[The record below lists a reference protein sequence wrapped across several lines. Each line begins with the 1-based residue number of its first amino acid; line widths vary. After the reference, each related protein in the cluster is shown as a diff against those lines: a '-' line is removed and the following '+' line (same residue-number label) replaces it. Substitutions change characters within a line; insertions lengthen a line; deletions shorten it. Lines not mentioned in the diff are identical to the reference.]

1 MSRHRVNTERGRF
14 RQGWR
19 GAVISWLCLA
29 LVGFNLLAGA
39 GLPVMAGSGSGE
51 SIVVCSSGGMTVV
64 DPGAASEVPPS
75 SHGELCAFCLPLLH
89 GGTQGAATISVVS
102 RSTTPPAVIFLPCP
116 TAILARFEQG
126 AAAGPRAPPAI

>member
-1 MSRHRVNTERGRF
+1 MSRHRDNTERGRF

-29 LVGFNLLAGA
+29 LVGFNLLAGS
-39 GLPVMAGSGSGE
+39 GLPVLAGSGLGE
-51 SIVVCSSGGMTVV
+51 SIVVCSAGGMTVV

-89 GGTQGAATISVVS
+89 GGAQAAAQIELVV
-102 RSTTPPAVIFLPCP
+102 RSTTPPAVIFLPRRV
-116 TAILARFEQG
+116 AILARFEQG
-126 AAAGPRAPPAI
+126 GGAGPRAPPVI